1 MGVMTWIAVGLV
13 AGFLAR
19 LLIRGDAGIGPTG
32 LVTTTLLGVAGAL
45 IGGYISTRMGYGDV
59 AGFDIRSVAIATGGA
74 ALLIMVARLLGGR

>member
-13 AGFLAR
+13 AGFLAK
-19 LLIRGDAGIGPTG
+19 LLVRGGSGVGPTG
-32 LVTTTLLGVAGAL
+32 LIWTTLLGVAGAL

-74 ALLIMVARLLGGR
+74 ALLIVIARLLGGR